1 MGQNLPNF
9 LAKSL
14 MAEISEKVQPPRN
27 ITSLH
32 FDPPGLVSFK
42 LESEEKK
49 REGKIIYNDLE
60 VAHRHGDFRLP
71 FLVELKLQNVGFWGE
86 EEIGETGEKPL
97 GTRERTNN
105 KLNPH
110 KVSTPGF
117 WTRAKLMGGEC
128 SHHCARL
135 KTLKLFYKCYYW
147 LLHAHCTEAVSL
159 CNGERAKKSESS

>member
-1 MGQNLPNF
+1 
-9 LAKSL
+9 

-71 FLVELKLQNVGFWGE
+71 FLVELKLQNVE
-86 EEIGETGEKPL
+86 NSQKIV
-97 GTRERTNN
+97 RNCQNRRN
-105 KLNPH
+105 
-110 KVSTPGF
+110 
-117 WTRAKLMGGEC
+117 R
-128 SHHCARL
+128 R
-135 KTLKLFYKCYYW
+135 KTSRDKGKNQQQ
-147 LLHAHCTEAVSL
+147 TQPT
-159 CNGERAKKSESS
+159 